1 MIVINKSIKNHVY
14 EELIKYAF
22 NKCNVVMFVSK
33 EIGFNDNDITILRKN
48 MVTLE
53 NKLKKRFLIAN

>member
-33 EIGFNDNDITILRKN
+33 EIMLWEQKAKVLVNLS
-48 MVTLE
+48 
-53 NKLKKRFLIAN
+53 